1 MFVSKGV
8 RGHSSAKYEVS
19 TCFFFKQHLSL
30 GAEVGKCARLPA
42 ESIST
47 FSLYMRVEDIILDTL
62 LICQTCLHLAL
73 NTPGSRVHIQFLLS
87 KNCLCIG
94 EKINPHKFT
103 L

>member
-73 NTPGSRVHIQFLLS
+73 NTPGSRVHTQFL
-87 KNCLCIG
+87 CL
-94 EKINPHKFT
+94 KTVFALVKK
-103 L
+103 